1 MSHLLIIKYMRPFA
15 VIFQHCGRLTKVL
28 LDIKTFEVLSDK
40 LVIVRPPNESWYKM
54 SEPEKK

>member
-1 MSHLLIIKYMRPFA
+1 MRHFI
-15 VIFQHCGRLTKVL
+15 VFFQHSVGLTKVL

-54 SEPEKK
+54 SEPEKPNKVNF